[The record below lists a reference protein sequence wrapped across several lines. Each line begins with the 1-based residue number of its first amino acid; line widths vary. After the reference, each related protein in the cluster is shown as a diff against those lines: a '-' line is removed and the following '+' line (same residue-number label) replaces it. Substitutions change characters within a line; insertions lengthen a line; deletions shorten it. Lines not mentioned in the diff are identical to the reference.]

1 MNLCSIVIRNPH
13 PMKRDKELLKS
24 ATKIV
29 RDFAGNT
36 LYRLPA
42 SSFQKIAQ
50 DMINNDR
57 IGDGG
62 WIAKSLLKERKRIQ
76 EARNCA
82 RKFGYAPFSNLGFYT
97 FRWIKEQY
105 AGWVL
110 PLMAT
115 GLEKPE
121 DVYPVWGVQFADAM
135 DALGMKACE
144 NTEDLYSFV
153 TSSTAWEEAVS
164 ARQDYLEE
172 FKLHKK
178 KQKNRRMADRYKKKP
193 HTPGHPRAYRN
204 PRGIAHQLL
213 GRSLRSSSAYAP

>member
-1 MNLCSIVIRNPH
+1 
-13 PMKRDKELLKS
+13 MKRDKELLKA

-50 DMINNDR
+50 DMINTDR
-57 IGDGG
+57 MGDGG
-62 WIAKSLLKERKRIQ
+62 WIAKALLKERKRIQ

-82 RKFGYAPFSNLGFYT
+82 RKFGYAPFSNMGFYT

-110 PLMAT
+110 PLMAES
-115 GLEKPE
+115 LEKPE

-135 DALGMKACE
+135 DALGARACE
-144 NTEDLYSFV
+144 NSENLYEFV
-153 TSSTAWEEAVS
+153 TSSKAWEEAID
-164 ARQDYLEE
+164 ARKDYLDE
-172 FKLHKK
+172 FKTH
-178 KQKNRRMADRYKKKP
+178 KQKQKSRRSRESPRKK
-193 HTPGHPRAYRN
+193 HHSSSGRTYRN
-204 PRGIAHQLL
+204 PHGISQLL
-213 GRSLRSSSAYAP
+213 PKHLRSSSAFAP